1 MKKTII
7 TTTLTF
13 IIVTFVMS
21 IFIIN
26 SNKILTSFNI
36 VNVTNVSTNFNI
48 KFEKSKA
55 AEYYD
60 LVLYNGNNIPIYTKQ
75 SENNL
80 INTDFS
86 MVEYDKKYKIVIYA
100 YDKVGDSIAVNNPF
114 TFKYLEPTFSKE
126 NDLILDNNKDY
137 KLLILG
143 DLTKK
148 DYKIALYDN
157 KYKIKEEKLNTKE
170 YIIDKKYYQGLSQKL
185 DVKILDGLNTIS
197 TISLYNNTSP
207 VTDITITSPSNGNII
222 DYKDVILTYE
232 GGNNAT
238 EFVVSIYNDDQLVKK
253 TKVTKNRCIVSSEI
267 FKKAE
272 EYNITINANYK
283 DYEEYS
289 KSASVT
295 FQMNEKSTLKPTY
308 INKNPKYIK
317 EGTNLIIENPNIDGT
332 IYYTI
337 DGTDPTTNGIEYT
350 KPLKITKNLNLKTVI
365 KEEKKNNSIIS
376 EYNLNIGA
384 KETYSVYL
392 SPSNQDRNIGVREVG
407 FTNEMAEMNDLA
419 NYIEKNLKD
428 NNIKVYRNSPYGN
441 INLWTADSR
450 YYGVDLHLAVHSNAS
465 TNHNQFG
472 VETWINEEASKSY
485 NLANL
490 IQDSILSIYRT
501 DEKGANRGVK
511 YANGAFG
518 EVNDLYVPFGI
529 LVEVAHHDNKE
540 DAKWIMDNKPKIAK
554 AISDAILDYFG
565 IK

>member
-7 TTTLTF
+7 STTLTF

-36 VNVTNVSTNFNI
+36 INVTNVSTNFNI

-60 LVLYNGNNIPIYTKQ
+60 LVLYNENNFPIYTKQ

-80 INTDFS
+80 INADFS

-100 YDKVGDSIAVNNPF
+100 YDKLGDSIAVNNPY
-114 TFKYLEPTFSKE
+114 TFKYLEPTFSKK
-126 NDLILDNNKDY
+126 NDLILDNDKDY

-170 YIIDKKYYQGLSQKL
+170 YIIDKKYYQDLSQKL

-232 GGNNAT
+232 GGDNAT

-272 EYNITINANYK
+272 KYNITINANYK
-283 DYEEYS
+283 DYEEYT

-317 EGTNLIIENPNIDGT
+317 EGTNLIIKNPNIDGT

-350 KPLKITKNLNLKTVI
+350 KPLKITKNLTLKTVI

-407 FTNEMAEMNDLA
+407 YTNEMVEMNDLA

-428 NNIKVYRNSPYGN
+428 NNVKVYRNSPYGN

-472 VETWINEEASKSY
+472 VETWVNEEASKSY

-490 IQDSILSIYRT
+490 IQDSIFSIYRT
-501 DEKGANRGVK
+501 DEEGANRGVK

-554 AISDAILDYFG
+554 AISDAIIDYFG

>member
-7 TTTLTF
+7 STTLTF

-36 VNVTNVSTNFNI
+36 INVTNVSTNFNI

-60 LVLYNGNNIPIYTKQ
+60 LVLYNENNFPIYTKQ

-80 INTDFS
+80 INADFS

-100 YDKVGDSIAVNNPF
+100 YDKLGDSIAVNNPY
-114 TFKYLEPTFSKE
+114 TFKYLEPTFSKK
-126 NDLILDNNKDY
+126 NDLILDNDKDY

-148 DYKIALYDN
+148 DYKIAIYDN

-170 YIIDKKYYQGLSQKL
+170 YIIDKKYYQDLSQKL

-232 GGNNAT
+232 GGDNAT

-272 EYNITINANYK
+272 KYNITINANYK
-283 DYEEYS
+283 DYEEYT

-317 EGTNLIIENPNIDGT
+317 EGTNLIIKNPNVDGT

-350 KPLKITKNLNLKTVI
+350 KPLKITKNLTLKTVI

-407 FTNEMAEMNDLA
+407 YTNEMVEMNDLA

-428 NNIKVYRNSPYGN
+428 NNVKVYRNSPYGN

-472 VETWINEEASKSY
+472 VETWVNEEASKSY

-490 IQDSILSIYRT
+490 IQDSIFSIYRT
-501 DEKGANRGVK
+501 DEEGANRGVK

-540 DAKWIMDNKPKIAK
+540 DAKWIMENKPKIAK
-554 AISDAILDYFG
+554 AISDAIIDYFG

>member
-7 TTTLTF
+7 STTLTF

-36 VNVTNVSTNFNI
+36 INVTNVSTNFNI

-60 LVLYNGNNIPIYTKQ
+60 LVLYNENNFPIYTKQ

-80 INTDFS
+80 INADFS

-100 YDKVGDSIAVNNPF
+100 YDKLGDSIAVNNPY
-114 TFKYLEPTFSKE
+114 TFKYLEPTFSKK
-126 NDLILDNNKDY
+126 NDLILDNDKDY

-148 DYKIALYDN
+148 DYKIAIYDN

-170 YIIDKKYYQGLSQKL
+170 YIIDKKYYQDLSQKL

-232 GGNNAT
+232 GGDNAT

-272 EYNITINANYK
+272 KYNITINANYK
-283 DYEEYS
+283 DYEEYT

-317 EGTNLIIENPNIDGT
+317 EGTNLIIKNPNIDGT

-350 KPLKITKNLNLKTVI
+350 KPLKITKNLTLKTVI

-407 FTNEMAEMNDLA
+407 YTNEMAEMNDLA

-428 NNIKVYRNSPYGN
+428 NNVKVYRNSPYGN

-472 VETWINEEASKSY
+472 VETWVNEEASKSY

-490 IQDSILSIYRT
+490 IQDSIFSIYRT
-501 DEKGANRGVK
+501 DEEGANRGVK

-540 DAKWIMDNKPKIAK
+540 DAKWIMENKPKIAK
-554 AISDAILDYFG
+554 AISDAIIDYFG